1 MKKVTRIIGTVCMVG
16 LLAFVST
23 SCKKNQENGEMTI
36 NVSIPGVETEGDR
49 AYITNYGLFM
59 WHENDQV
66 RVYNL
71 DTEDNAVN
79 SKTAVYTKIGNTSTA
94 IARFRGP
101 SVGLKKAEG
110 YRVIYPVNMIKGSS
124 DEVEQ
129 TLCNENRQIFD
140 VSDRQYF
147 HSYDIP
153 GIHHYSRVDPE
164 AMLMAMKLNKLTDE
178 ANLHHMFG
186 VATFCLGAA
195 VGTTVVVDSVVLEDK
210 AFNLAGE
217 VSAKLHRFALDDSQ
231 GLNYVWDQ
239 FFNTYQ
245 GFTPEFVQ
253 DVLTPEL
260 ELLGWDP
267 DESTLGKSITMDC
280 IYEHEDGELKGVTLG
295 EQPEMTNF
303 NFMLRPLALS
313 QGFTLTIYLEGYN
326 EPIVLD
332 DTDFTY
338 GGFPCNEQW
347 GFMWAVKPGS
357 CKTYTLKWPLVLP
370 E

>member
-1 MKKVTRIIGTVCMVG
+1 MKKVTRIIGAVCMVG
-16 LLAFVST
+16 LLVFVST

-49 AYITNYGLFM
+49 AYINEYGLFM

-79 SKTAVYTKIGNTSTA
+79 SKSAVYTKIGNVSTQ

-129 TLCNENRQIFD
+129 TLCNENRQTFD

-153 GIHHYSRVDPE
+153 GIHHHSMVDPE

-186 VATFCLGAA
+186 VAAFNLNAA
-195 VGTTVVVDSVVLEDK
+195 VGTTVVVDSVVLQDNV
-210 AFNLAGE
+210 FNIAGE

-231 GLNYVWDQ
+231 GVEHNLLYVWDQ
-239 FFNTYQ
+239 FYSNYH

-253 DVLTPEL
+253 DVLSPEL
-260 ELLGWDP
+260 EFLGWVP
-267 DESTLGKSITMDC
+267 DESTLSHSITMDC
-280 IYEHEDGELKGVTLG
+280 IYEHADGEVKGVTLG
-295 EQPEMTNF
+295 EYPSGSFF
-303 NFMLRPLALS
+303 NFMLRPFALS
-313 QGFTLTIYLEGYN
+313 QGFTFTVYVHDGD
-326 EPIVLD
+326 PIVL
-332 DTDFTY
+332 TDADFEH
-338 GGFPCNEQW
+338 GPFPCDYT
-347 GFMWAVKPGS
+347 WAVKPG
-357 CKTYTLKWPLVLP
+357 KRKIYTKHFPINY
-370 E
+370 